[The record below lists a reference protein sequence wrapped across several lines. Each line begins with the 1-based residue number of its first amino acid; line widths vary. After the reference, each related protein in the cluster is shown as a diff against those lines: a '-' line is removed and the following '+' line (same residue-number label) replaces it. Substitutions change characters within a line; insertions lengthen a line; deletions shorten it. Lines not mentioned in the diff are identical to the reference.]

1 LQGRAEGIVARKGLL
16 VFAGVD
22 VSGHWLDL
30 GTSDGRYERY
40 PQSEEGI
47 RQLTEA
53 LLIVDVALVV
63 LEATGALERPVAR
76 ALAAAGLSVA
86 VVNPRQVRDFAR
98 ATGRLAKT
106 DRIDAMLLAR
116 FAEAVKPP
124 ARVLS
129 DDAGQ
134 ELKELRARRRQ
145 LVEMIVKEKNRLH
158 RASPLVRPD
167 IEEHLE
173 WLEGKVKEVAE
184 RLARLIESDP
194 IWRRKVDLLCSVPG
208 VGQTIATALV
218 AELSELGEANRREI
232 ASLVG
237 LAPHNRDSGNFTG
250 KRVVWGGRASV
261 RSVIYVATLVAARYN
276 PVIRSFYQR
285 LQAAGKPKKLAL
297 IACARK
303 LLAILNSIIRADSP
317 WSLTAP

>member
-1 LQGRAEGIVARKGLL
+1 M
-16 VFAGVD
+16 FAGID
-22 VSGHWLDL
+22 VSERWLDL
-30 GTSDGRYERY
+30 GTSEGRYERY
-40 PQSEEGI
+40 LQSEEGI
-47 RQLTEA
+47 RRLSEE
-53 LLIVDVALVV
+53 LLSLAPELIV
-63 LEATGALERPVAR
+63 LEATGGLERPAAK
-76 ALAAAGLSVA
+76 ALVAAGLGVA

-106 DRIDAMLLAR
+106 DRIDAVLLAR

-145 LVEMIVKEKNRLH
+145 LVEMIVKEKNRMH
-158 RASPLVRPD
+158 RASPQVRPD

-173 WLEGKVKEVAE
+173 WLERKVKEVAE
-184 RLARLIESDP
+184 RLARLIASDP
-194 IWRRKVDLLCSVPG
+194 VWRRKVDLLCSVPG
-208 VGQTIATALV
+208 VGETTATALV

-261 RSVIYVATLVAARYN
+261 RSVLYVSTLVATRYN
-276 PVIRSFYQR
+276 PVIRSLYLR

-303 LLAILNSIIRADSP
+303 LLTILNSVIRTDSP
-317 WSLTAP
+317 WSPTTP